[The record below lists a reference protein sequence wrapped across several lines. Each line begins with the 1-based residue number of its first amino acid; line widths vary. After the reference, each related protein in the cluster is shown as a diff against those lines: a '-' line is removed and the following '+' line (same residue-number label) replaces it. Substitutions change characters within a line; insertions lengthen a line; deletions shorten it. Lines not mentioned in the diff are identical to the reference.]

1 MFHGPYQIFFR
12 ICAKAGVKFQRNLA
26 ERSLVLYGLPRH
38 TTIVKERLDTY
49 FLKHY
54 QIRDM
59 LQTHD
64 HDEEITKTVEVDSEK
79 LQAILDPD
87 LGRFRHS
94 HRYVSIVISHLL
106 LLYIIV

>member
-1 MFHGPYQIFFR
+1 
-12 ICAKAGVKFQRNLA
+12 
-26 ERSLVLYGLPRH
+26 
-38 TTIVKERLDTY
+38 
-49 FLKHY
+49 
-54 QIRDM
+54 M

-94 HRYVSIVISHLL
+94 HRYVSILIVHPLL
-106 LLYIIV
+106 LVLLAYVLVLEVLNH